1 MPTGTG
7 SAVINGPMNWHSLVD
22 ALVATML
29 PKSTVTTGLELEF
42 SALATASLFPVQLRY
57 MLLDPDAHRLID
69 S

>member
-22 ALVATML
+22 ALVAIML
-29 PKSTVTTGLELEF
+29 PTSIVTTGLELGF
-42 SALATASLFPVQLRY
+42 SALAAASTF
-57 MLLDPDAHRLID
+57 